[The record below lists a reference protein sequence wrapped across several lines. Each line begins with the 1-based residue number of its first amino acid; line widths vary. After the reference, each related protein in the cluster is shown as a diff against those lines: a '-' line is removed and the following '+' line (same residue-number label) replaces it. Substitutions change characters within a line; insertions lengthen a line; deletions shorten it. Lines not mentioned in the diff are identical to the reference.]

1 MSQPQKSAL
10 NVIIVEDEI
19 PAQKELRR
27 QLLKLRPEANILA
40 VADSIESA
48 AELLATLN
56 PDLVFMDI
64 QLADGQS
71 FEIFTRVEV
80 KAPVVFITAYDAY
93 ALQAFKSNGIDYLLK
108 PLESEALEKAL
119 HKFENLKGGGPE
131 GAVGGMLT
139 QQQLQAILDLKTTP
153 YKTRFM
159 ISTGDRIRFVP
170 EENVAYFRAED
181 EAVFLVT
188 PDRKRF
194 IINYTLEALE
204 PILDPRKFFRI
215 NRSYITSISAIADI
229 HKYFNSRLKLALNPD
244 PQEEVLVSRSRV
256 PHFLQWIDQ

>member
-1 MSQPQKSAL
+1 MSQSSKPAL
-10 NVIIVEDEI
+10 RVIIVEDEI

-27 QLLKLRPEANILA
+27 QLLKIRPDAEVIAM
-40 VADSIESA
+40 ADSIESA
-48 AELLATLN
+48 AEVLATHQ

-71 FEIFTRVEV
+71 FEIFTKVDV
-80 KAPVVFITAYDAY
+80 KAPVIFITAYDAY
-93 ALQAFKSNGIDYLLK
+93 ALQAFKANGIDYLLK
-108 PLESEALEKAL
+108 PLEQEMLEKAL
-119 HKFENLKGGGPE
+119 TKFDNLKGGAPE
-131 GAVGGMLT
+131 GAEGGQLT
-139 QQQLQAILDLKTTP
+139 QTQLQAIMDLKTTP
-153 YKTRFM
+153 YKSRFM

-188 PDRKRF
+188 PDKKRF

-204 PILDPRKFFRI
+204 PILDPKRFFRI

-229 HKYFNSRLKLALNPD
+229 HKYFNSRLKLALEPD
-244 PQEEVLVSRSRV
+244 PQEEVLVSRNRV
-256 PHFLQWIDQ
+256 PFFLQWIDK